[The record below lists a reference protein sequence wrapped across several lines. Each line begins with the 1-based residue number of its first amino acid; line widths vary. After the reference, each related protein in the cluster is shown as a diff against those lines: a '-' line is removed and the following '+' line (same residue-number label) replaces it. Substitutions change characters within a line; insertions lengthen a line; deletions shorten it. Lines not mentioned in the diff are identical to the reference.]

1 MKRGIA
7 TFTLDSGRCPPWL
20 FERMVR
26 LGRSMTEVLIDEYGP
41 DEYIKRIADPVWFQ
55 SLGTV
60 LAFDWNASG
69 LTTILTA
76 ALKEAIRGQEKELG
90 IFIAG
95 GKGSTSR
102 KTPDQIIEW
111 GSRLN
116 FSTAKTSKLVHSSKM
131 SAKVDS
137 SLVQDGY
144 TLYHHAFFGSIS
156 GAWAVVQQGMNTENS
171 TARRYH
177 WFSDAFESFVDEPH
191 SGIASQLF
199 KKRVL
204 NLVAKASHKNRDVS
218 IDLVKSGY
226 MTLMKDIEILR
237 RHSGSLSKVL
247 ALKTGD
253 EQLTLASFP
262 GIEFHSHPVEFENFG
277 KSKYLEKILARIT
290 DLKPE
295 NYEELVAIKGVGG
308 KTMRALSL
316 VGEVIYGADPSYED
330 PARYS
335 FAHGGKDA
343 TPYPVDRE
351 TYDQTIQI
359 LQTAVGKAKINPKE
373 KNKALRRIAK

>member
-1 MKRGIA
+1 M
-7 TFTLDSGRCPPWL
+7 
-20 FERMVR
+20 
-26 LGRSMTEVLIDEYGP
+26 
-41 DEYIKRIADPVWFQ
+41 
-55 SLGTV
+55 
-60 LAFDWNASG
+60 
-69 LTTILTA
+69 
-76 ALKEAIRGQEKELG
+76 
-90 IFIAG
+90 
-95 GKGSTSR
+95 
-102 KTPDQIIEW
+102 
-111 GSRLN
+111 
-116 FSTAKTSKLVHSSKM
+116 
-131 SAKVDS
+131 
-137 SLVQDGY
+137 
-144 TLYHHAFFGSIS
+144 
-156 GAWAVVQQGMNTENS
+156 
-171 TARRYH
+171 
-177 WFSDAFESFVDEPH
+177 
-191 SGIASQLF
+191 
-199 KKRVL
+199 
-204 NLVAKASHKNRDVS
+204 S

-359 LQTAVGKAKINPKE
+359 LQTAVRKAKINPKE